1 MSDDLNEHLKRPGT
15 WRRILF
21 MLIFAV
27 ILGFVRIL
35 LWAVVVF
42 QVMSTLLTGSTNS
55 NALKIGRTLSIYLYR
70 ILLFLTYNS
79 EMMPFPFSDWEENAA
94 AVVEQQSEH
103 LED

>member
-1 MSDDLNEHLKRPGT
+1 MTDELNANLKRPRT

-42 QVMSTLLTGSTNS
+42 QVVCSLFTGAVNP
-55 NALKIGRTLSIYLYR
+55 NALKFGRTLSLYVYH
-70 ILLFLTYNS
+70 IVLFLTYNT
-79 EMMPFPFSDWEENAA
+79 EVMPFPFVDWDESQRL
-94 AVVEQQSEH
+94 VPDEQRR

>member
-1 MSDDLNEHLKRPGT
+1 MSDDLNEHLKQPGT

-42 QVMSTLLTGSTNS
+42 QVVSTLLTGSTNP
-55 NALKIGRTLSIYLYR
+55 NALKFGRTLSIYLYQ
-70 ILLFLTYNS
+70 ILLFLTYNT
-79 EMMPFPFSDWEENAA
+79 EMMPFPFSDWDENP
-94 AVVEQQSEH
+94 AVVERQSKR

>member
-42 QVMSTLLTGSTNS
+42 QVMSTLITGSTNP
-55 NALKIGRTLSIYLYR
+55 NALKFGRTLSIYLYQ
-70 ILLFLTYNS
+70 ILLFLTYNT

-94 AVVEQQSEH
+94 VVERQSKRLGE
-103 LED
+103 

>member
-35 LWAVVVF
+35 FWAVVVF
-42 QVMSTLLTGSTNS
+42 QVMSTLLTGSTNP
-55 NALKIGRTLSIYLYR
+55 NALKFGKTLSVYLYQ
-70 ILLFLTYNS
+70 IMLFLTYNT
-79 EMMPFPFSDWEENAA
+79 EMMPFPFSDWDENAA
-94 AVVEQQSEH
+94 VVDRQSKG
-103 LED
+103 LDD